1 MSIIKICLIGGTGRM
16 GTVLNKKILL
26 NKNFK
31 LINSFS
37 RNNIDENYLRDSVK
51 KSDIIIDF
59 SRPIASMAATK
70 MAVLFKKKII
80 IGTTGFSNKQESFIK
95 KASNKIAILKS
106 GNMSLGINLIEYI
119 TKNLSKKIP
128 NNFQISIY
136 DDHHNKKK
144 DYPSGTALMLAN
156 AVANGKGKKL
166 SSIKGKIFLNKNG
179 KTSSNKIN
187 FYITRKGK
195 TIGKHSVNFDN
206 KIEKIEIK
214 HTSNSRE
221 LFAEGAMKAAL
232 WLKGKNKGLFSMQD
246 MLNLN

>member
-16 GTVLNKKILL
+16 GTVLKKKFLL

-119 TKNLSKKIP
+119 TRNLSKKIP

-246 MLNLN
+246 MLNLK